1 MILRF
6 NEEFAAFIDAQYPKK
21 LSKTLK
27 IKASDL
33 MNIYTLHRKK
43 MDEPNFF
50 QMEIKDFNVASF
62 FTGFSFKRYVGLPD
76 HAITVIFSPEEM
88 NNDNLPKDF
97 EGMLRK
103 IAYELLPL
111 KYDPDFNKILKE
123 YYIILKNGDLEPYW
137 EESIEEHSDEDIG
150 DIVKELEPIK
160 EKDKEKKELELKTEI
175 ITQSED
181 NFLEDRFDKLEKEV
195 LEQEIEDYKML
206 LKEKSEKIR
215 ELTKRITGQHSGSS
229 EIEDWKLK
237 YEKLEEEKE
246 FLNQN
251 LNKLTTITSQQ
262 NQEIN
267 TLKKELNEKKTQ
279 IEEMNREIEENN
291 KIFDESKKFE
301 GESIDLQKR
310 IETLK
315 RKKDKLSE
323 KVDRLT
329 RDNDLHIDSIAS
341 LKIKMKEIKNKL
353 SSEESVQN
361 NLSETIIDLKKDI
374 KILRRERDNYKK
386 LAKKK

>member
-6 NEEFAAFIDAQYPKK
+6 NEEFEAIIEGIYPKK
-21 LSKTLK
+21 LAKTLK

-43 MDEPNFF
+43 VNEPNFF

-76 HAITVIFSPEEM
+76 HAIIAIFSNEEM
-88 NNDNLPKDF
+88 NGDNLPKDF

-111 KYDPDFNKILKE
+111 KYDPDFKKILEE

-137 EESIEEHSDEDIG
+137 EESIEENSEKVIG
-150 DIVKELEPIK
+150 EIIKELEPIPEKNK
-160 EKDKEKKELELKTEI
+160 ENKELDLKTEI
-175 ITQSED
+175 NTQSEED
-181 NFLEDRFDKLEKEV
+181 FLEDRFDKLEKEV

-215 ELTKRITGQHSGSS
+215 ELTKRITEQHSDSS
-229 EIEDWKLK
+229 EIEDWKSK
-237 YEKLEEEKE
+237 YKKLEEENE
-246 FLNQN
+246 FLNEN
-251 LNKLTTITSQQ
+251 LIKLTEITSQH

-267 TLKKELNEKKTQ
+267 TLNKELNEKRIQ
-279 IEEMNREIEENN
+279 IEKINREIEENA

-310 IETLK
+310 FDGLK
-315 RKKDKLSE
+315 REKDKLNE
-323 KVDRLT
+323 KVDKLN
-329 RDNDLHIDSIAS
+329 RDNDLHIDTIAS
-341 LKIKMKEIKNKL
+341 LKLKMKEIKIKL